1 MGDTESSIDTQ
12 KLMRQALAEC
22 IAVFIFVFSG
32 CLCAASDPKE
42 IFAIAM
48 AVHPQLIPPSSR
60 SLSPHAISATFA
72 VFLPDVGIDFE
83 LWMAGHP

>member
-1 MGDTESSIDTQ
+1 MGDENQTVDQ
-12 KLMRQALAEC
+12 AQLMRKALAEC

-48 AVHPQLIPPSSR
+48 AVRFQPSSGPPWTFYTS
-60 SLSPHAISATFA
+60 SLRFFHNAIPI
-72 VFLPDVGIDFE
+72 VC
-83 LWMAGHP
+83 

>member
-1 MGDTESSIDTQ
+1 MGDTNEQDQ
-12 KLMRQALAEC
+12 QQLMRESLAEF

-48 AVHPQLIPPSSR
+48 AVHPQLNLHLR
-60 SLSPHAISATFA
+60 ALFLLMHFQQCLLSG
-72 VFLPDVGIDFE
+72 LPDVGIDFE
-83 LWMAGHP
+83 LRMAGHP